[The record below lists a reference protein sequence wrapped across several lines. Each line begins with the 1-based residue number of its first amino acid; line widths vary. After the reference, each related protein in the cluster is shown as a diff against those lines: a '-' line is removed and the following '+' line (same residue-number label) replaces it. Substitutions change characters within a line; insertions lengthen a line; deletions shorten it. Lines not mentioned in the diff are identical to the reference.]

1 MLSPRSLSPA
11 NSLQRTHAN
20 LIIRNHHAARN
31 GPGSGTRTVVA
42 RAWQRPRD
50 GSHAVYPPLHTIV
63 SSSILLRCRS
73 QTGGHEDGKGGR
85 RLQLQEGTAG
95 ARAREEY
102 AESVSGVQ
110 AAEVEAR
117 CDVEDNGQVQGQV
130 DLARGHRVAAHNG
143 IHLEHG
149 SVTAVRVVEALAY
162 RRLPC
167 WPCG

>member
-1 MLSPRSLSPA
+1 MA
-11 NSLQRTHAN
+11 K
-20 LIIRNHHAARN
+20 AARWLARLVSTSAHN
-31 GPGSGTRTVVA
+31 CIFIHVAALPITDKRTRG
-42 RAWQRPRD
+42 WQR
-50 GSHAVYPPLHTIV
+50 GAV
-63 SSSILLRCRS
+63 
-73 QTGGHEDGKGGR
+73 E
-85 RLQLQEGTAG
+85 EGTAG

-102 AESVSGVQ
+102 AESVSRVQ
-110 AAEVEAR
+110 AAKIEAR
-117 CDVEDNGQVQGQV
+117 CDVEDDGQVQGQV